1 MEICAQSGQCSS
13 TVFEKMGFCL
23 FVLLLTTLP
32 VASPTLFPRV
42 PAFLAGHRGSARHRR
57 GTSPCGGSLGPAPL
71 RGQGRA
77 RPGSGRP
84 VPRTPLGGPGR
95 PARDGRRPRL
105 SPQASRRK
113 AGAGGDARRRMPPRP
128 AGAMS
133 SHRSESDWQGLV
145 SEYLVCKRKLESKK
159 EALLILSKELDTCQQ
174 ERDQYKLMANQ
185 LRERHQSLK
194 KKYRE
199 LIDGDPSLPPEKR
212 KQANLAQLLSEA
224 QDQNKHLGEEI
235 RELQQRLGEVQGD
248 NKLLRMTIAKQRLGD
263 DEVGARHFAAHERE
277 DLVQQLEKAR
287 EQIETLRYDLQAAL
301 DELQDVK
308 EERSFYQ
315 DKSDRL
321 NQELNHVL
329 GGHEN
334 RIIDIDAL
342 CMENRYLQER
352 LKQLQEEVN
361 LLKSNITKYKNAL
374 ERRKNSKTHSRS
386 SSSALTGVLSAKQ
399 VQELLSEDHGCSL
412 PATPQS
418 ISDLKSL
425 ATALLETIHEKNMVI
440 QHQRQTNKILGNRVA
455 ELEKKLRTLEIAGL
469 WSLPAEQKGEHDET
483 CAVASESLAPEG
495 TNLNNRNQN
504 KHFYP
509 SLPQLRSEEEEI
521 NKLGSQIIKLTEQAV
536 AELEGKRAGT
546 SAGEQNVVA
555 GAKLNGSSEGEF
567 PLSSP
572 DPSDPTDPSNS
583 ENEQTAETE
592 ALKDNDETS
601 ESDCEI
607 PHERGDGNSST
618 VDVVHTEDPGKCGGL
633 SVTTA
638 RTNNSFEE
646 LPESENKKPSDSAE
660 NCEYLDNS
668 LA

>member
-1 MEICAQSGQCSS
+1 
-13 TVFEKMGFCL
+13 
-23 FVLLLTTLP
+23 
-32 VASPTLFPRV
+32 
-42 PAFLAGHRGSARHRR
+42 
-57 GTSPCGGSLGPAPL
+57 
-71 RGQGRA
+71 
-77 RPGSGRP
+77 
-84 VPRTPLGGPGR
+84 
-95 PARDGRRPRL
+95 
-105 SPQASRRK
+105 
-113 AGAGGDARRRMPPRP
+113 MPPRP

-224 QDQNKHLGEEI
+224 QDRNKHLGEEI

-287 EQIETLRYDLQAAL
+287 EQIEALRHDLQAAL

-334 RIIDIDAL
+334 RIIDVDAL

-425 ATALLETIHEKNMVI
+425 ATALLETIHEKNLVI

-469 WSLPAEQKGEHDET
+469 WSLPAEQKGECDET

-495 TNLNNRNQN
+495 TNLNNGNQN

-509 SLPQLRSEEEEI
+509 SLPQLPSEEEEI

-546 SAGEQNVVA
+546 SAGEQITVV
-555 GAKLNGSSEGEF
+555 GAELNGSSEGEF

-607 PHERGDGNSST
+607 PNERGDRNST
-618 VDVVHTEDPGKCGGL
+618 VDVVHIEGPGRHRGL

-638 RTNNSFEE
+638 HTNNSFEE
-646 LPESENKKPSDSAE
+646 LPESENKKPSDPAE

>member
-1 MEICAQSGQCSS
+1 
-13 TVFEKMGFCL
+13 
-23 FVLLLTTLP
+23 
-32 VASPTLFPRV
+32 
-42 PAFLAGHRGSARHRR
+42 
-57 GTSPCGGSLGPAPL
+57 
-71 RGQGRA
+71 
-77 RPGSGRP
+77 
-84 VPRTPLGGPGR
+84 
-95 PARDGRRPRL
+95 
-105 SPQASRRK
+105 
-113 AGAGGDARRRMPPRP
+113 
-128 AGAMS
+128 MS

-224 QDQNKHLGEEI
+224 QDRNKHLGDEI

-361 LLKSNITKYKNAL
+361 LLKSTITKYKNAL

-469 WSLPAEQKGEHDET
+469 WSLPGGKDTITFSDPTLPVIQRSRSPLLAFTDKPQKTEVQEQKGERDET

-495 TNLNNRNQN
+495 TNLNNRKQN

-509 SLPQLRSEEEEI
+509 SLPQLPSEEEEI

-536 AELEGKRAGT
+536 AELEGKRAGA
-546 SAGEQNVVA
+546 SAGEQNVVV
-555 GAKLNGSSEGEF
+555 GAELNGSSEGEF

-583 ENEQTAETE
+583 ENEQRAETE
-592 ALKDNDETS
+592 ALKDDGETS

-607 PHERGDGNSST
+607 PNERGDQNSST
-618 VDVVHTEDPGKCGGL
+618 MGVVHTEDPGRHGGL

-638 RTNNSFEE
+638 HTSNSSEE
-646 LPESENKKPSDSAE
+646 LPESENKKPPDPAE

>member
-1 MEICAQSGQCSS
+1 
-13 TVFEKMGFCL
+13 
-23 FVLLLTTLP
+23 
-32 VASPTLFPRV
+32 
-42 PAFLAGHRGSARHRR
+42 
-57 GTSPCGGSLGPAPL
+57 
-71 RGQGRA
+71 
-77 RPGSGRP
+77 
-84 VPRTPLGGPGR
+84 
-95 PARDGRRPRL
+95 
-105 SPQASRRK
+105 
-113 AGAGGDARRRMPPRP
+113 MPPRP

-224 QDQNKHLGEEI
+224 QDRNKHLGEEI

-287 EQIETLRYDLQAAL
+287 EQIEALRHDLQAAL

-334 RIIDIDAL
+334 RIIDVDAL

-425 ATALLETIHEKNMVI
+425 ATALLETIHEKNLVI

-469 WSLPAEQKGEHDET
+469 WSLPGGKDTITFSDPALPVIQRSRSPLLAFTDKPQKTVIQAEQKGECDET

-495 TNLNNRNQN
+495 TNLNNGNQN

-509 SLPQLRSEEEEI
+509 SLPQLPSEEEEI

-546 SAGEQNVVA
+546 SAGEQITVA
-555 GAKLNGSSEGEF
+555 GTELNGSSEGEF

-607 PHERGDGNSST
+607 PNERGDRNST
-618 VDVVHTEDPGKCGGL
+618 VDVVHIEGPGRHRGL

-638 RTNNSFEE
+638 HTNNSFEE
-646 LPESENKKPSDSAE
+646 LPESENKKPSDPAE

>member
-1 MEICAQSGQCSS
+1 
-13 TVFEKMGFCL
+13 
-23 FVLLLTTLP
+23 
-32 VASPTLFPRV
+32 
-42 PAFLAGHRGSARHRR
+42 
-57 GTSPCGGSLGPAPL
+57 
-71 RGQGRA
+71 
-77 RPGSGRP
+77 
-84 VPRTPLGGPGR
+84 
-95 PARDGRRPRL
+95 
-105 SPQASRRK
+105 
-113 AGAGGDARRRMPPRP
+113 
-128 AGAMS
+128 MS

-224 QDQNKHLGEEI
+224 QDRNKHLGEEI

-287 EQIETLRYDLQAAL
+287 EQIETLRYDFQAAL

-334 RIIDIDAL
+334 RIIDVDAL

-374 ERRKNSKTHSRS
+374 ERRKNSKAHSRS

-469 WSLPAEQKGEHDET
+469 WSLPGGKDTITFSDPALPVIQRSRSPLLAFTEKPQKTEVQEQKGECDET
-483 CAVASESLAPEG
+483 SAVASESLAPEG
-495 TNLNNRNQN
+495 TDLNNRNQN

-509 SLPQLRSEEEEI
+509 SLPQLPSEEEEI

-536 AELEGKRAGT
+536 AELEGKRAGA
-546 SAGEQNVVA
+546 SAGEQNTVV
-555 GAKLNGSSEGEF
+555 GAEFNGSSEGEF

-572 DPSDPTDPSNS
+572 DSSDPTDPSNS

-607 PHERGDGNSST
+607 PNERGDGNSST
-618 VDVVHTEDPGKCGGL
+618 VDAVHTEDPGRHGGL
-633 SVTTA
+633 GVTTA
-638 RTNNSFEE
+638 HTNNSFEE

>member
-1 MEICAQSGQCSS
+1 
-13 TVFEKMGFCL
+13 
-23 FVLLLTTLP
+23 
-32 VASPTLFPRV
+32 
-42 PAFLAGHRGSARHRR
+42 
-57 GTSPCGGSLGPAPL
+57 
-71 RGQGRA
+71 
-77 RPGSGRP
+77 
-84 VPRTPLGGPGR
+84 
-95 PARDGRRPRL
+95 
-105 SPQASRRK
+105 
-113 AGAGGDARRRMPPRP
+113 
-128 AGAMS
+128 
-133 SHRSESDWQGLV
+133 
-145 SEYLVCKRKLESKK
+145 
-159 EALLILSKELDTCQQ
+159 
-174 ERDQYKLMANQ
+174 
-185 LRERHQSLK
+185 
-194 KKYRE
+194 
-199 LIDGDPSLPPEKR
+199 
-212 KQANLAQLLSEA
+212 ANLAQLLSEA

-469 WSLPAEQKGEHDET
+469 WSLPGGKDTITFSDPTLPVIQRSRSPLLAFTDKPQKTEVQVKLDGRKQKGEHDET

-536 AELEGKRAGT
+536 AELEGKRAGA
-546 SAGEQNVVA
+546 SAGEQ
-555 GAKLNGSSEGEF
+555 
-567 PLSSP
+567 
-572 DPSDPTDPSNS
+572 
-583 ENEQTAETE
+583 
-592 ALKDNDETS
+592 
-601 ESDCEI
+601 
-607 PHERGDGNSST
+607 
-618 VDVVHTEDPGKCGGL
+618 
-633 SVTTA
+633 
-638 RTNNSFEE
+638 
-646 LPESENKKPSDSAE
+646 
-660 NCEYLDNS
+660 
-668 LA
+668 

>member
-1 MEICAQSGQCSS
+1 
-13 TVFEKMGFCL
+13 
-23 FVLLLTTLP
+23 
-32 VASPTLFPRV
+32 
-42 PAFLAGHRGSARHRR
+42 
-57 GTSPCGGSLGPAPL
+57 
-71 RGQGRA
+71 
-77 RPGSGRP
+77 
-84 VPRTPLGGPGR
+84 
-95 PARDGRRPRL
+95 
-105 SPQASRRK
+105 
-113 AGAGGDARRRMPPRP
+113 MPPRP

-224 QDQNKHLGEEI
+224 QDRNKHLGEEI

-287 EQIETLRYDLQAAL
+287 EQIEALRHDLQAAL

-334 RIIDIDAL
+334 RIIDVDAL

-425 ATALLETIHEKNMVI
+425 ATALLETIHEKNLVI

-469 WSLPAEQKGEHDET
+469 WSLPGGKDTITFSDPALPVIQRSRSPLLAFTDKPQKTVIQEQKGECDET

-495 TNLNNRNQN
+495 TNLNNGNQN

-509 SLPQLRSEEEEI
+509 SLPQLPSEEEEI

-546 SAGEQNVVA
+546 SAGEQITVV
-555 GAKLNGSSEGEF
+555 GAELNGSSEGEF

-607 PHERGDGNSST
+607 PNERGDRNST
-618 VDVVHTEDPGKCGGL
+618 VDVVHIEGPGRHRGL

-638 RTNNSFEE
+638 HTNNSFEE
-646 LPESENKKPSDSAE
+646 LPESENKKPSDPAE

>member
-1 MEICAQSGQCSS
+1 
-13 TVFEKMGFCL
+13 
-23 FVLLLTTLP
+23 
-32 VASPTLFPRV
+32 
-42 PAFLAGHRGSARHRR
+42 
-57 GTSPCGGSLGPAPL
+57 
-71 RGQGRA
+71 
-77 RPGSGRP
+77 
-84 VPRTPLGGPGR
+84 
-95 PARDGRRPRL
+95 
-105 SPQASRRK
+105 
-113 AGAGGDARRRMPPRP
+113 MPPGP

-224 QDQNKHLGEEI
+224 QDRNKHLGEEI

-277 DLVQQLEKAR
+277 DLVQQLETAR

-334 RIIDIDAL
+334 RIIDVDAL

-469 WSLPAEQKGEHDET
+469 WSLPGLSYNVSVGFGSGKDTITFSDPTLPVIQQSRSTLLAFTDKPQKTEVQEQKGERAET
-483 CAVASESLAPEG
+483 CAVASASLAPEG
-495 TNLNNRNQN
+495 TNLNNRNQT

-509 SLPQLRSEEEEI
+509 SLPQLPSEEEEI

-546 SAGEQNVVA
+546 SAGEQKRVV
-555 GAKLNGSSEGEF
+555 GAELNSSSEGEF

-572 DPSDPTDPSNS
+572 DPSNPTDPSNS

-607 PHERGDGNSST
+607 PNERGDRNSST
-618 VDVVHTEDPGKCGGL
+618 VDDVHTEDPGRHGGL

-638 RTNNSFEE
+638 HTNNSFEE
-646 LPESENKKPSDSAE
+646 LPESENKNPSDSAE